1 MRNERLQLAES
12 CTGSSRVGRFSSRE
26 ESSELSARAAF
37 FCFMGGGSINLMTW
51 LAESSQ
57 ITGTKGLREL
67 RETNVE
73 LREENPKTS
82 QVLVSSLD

>member
-1 MRNERLQLAES
+1 MRNERLPLAES

-37 FCFMGGGSINLMTW
+37 FCFMGGGSINLTW